1 MIRNLSDIEPYNFI
15 EGMIV
20 ESGRHEDLI
29 KQDGIYKRFVI
40 DRKEA
45 VGWKI

>member
-1 MIRNLSDIEPYNFI
+1 
-15 EGMIV
+15 MIV